1 MPCVDK
7 ALVQRVR
14 GGGPRLSGN
23 EKRDARSCLSNK
35 ESVMFDSQI
44 TVVGNL
50 VADPRLSNTPDG
62 SSVASFRI
70 ASTRRWFDRAS
81 GEWRDGD
88 TLYANVTCWRGL
100 AENVVA
106 SLKKGQSAV
115 VIGRLSVRP
124 YETKEGEKRQSVDID
139 AQVVGSDLS
148 RAISLVKKAE
158 RAAASSTGWAGAG
171 SNAAG
176 EAGGSIEAS
185 DPGDEW
191 RSIGTPATIS
201 AVGADDEFGDI
212 LESGVGFGDR
222 ADADADTEVVGSA
235 ADQTDAEL
243 VGAGMGAGLN
253 QANDVAGASGR
264 RKGRFGVG

>member
-1 MPCVDK
+1 M
-7 ALVQRVR
+7 R
-14 GGGPRLSGN
+14 GGEPR
-23 EKRDARSCLSNK
+23 LSNK
-35 ESVMFDSQI
+35 ESVMFDSQL

-50 VADPRLSNTPDG
+50 VADPRLAETPDG

-124 YETKEGEKRQSVDID
+124 YETKDGEKRQSVDID

-148 RAISLVKKAE
+148 RAISLVKRAE
-158 RAAASSTGWAGAG
+158 RSGASGSGSAGVDSPASSGSGFGEVVGAT
-171 SNAAG
+171 
-176 EAGGSIEAS
+176 
-185 DPGDEW
+185 DEW
-191 RSIGTPATIS
+191 RSIGVSAEAPA
-201 AVGADDEFGDI
+201 VDDGDGGGDD
-212 LESGVGFGDR
+212 SGDDF
-222 ADADADTEVVGSA
+222 
-235 ADQTDAEL
+235 TDALAHGTVIDIDTAGLDGASSAGEL
-243 VGAGMGAGLN
+243 VGAGVGAGSG
-253 QANDVAGASGR
+253 AGAGEAAGEVGDAGVGGR
-264 RKGRFGVG
+264 RKARFGIG

>member
-1 MPCVDK
+1 
-7 ALVQRVR
+7 
-14 GGGPRLSGN
+14 
-23 EKRDARSCLSNK
+23 
-35 ESVMFDSQI
+35 MFDSQL

-50 VADPRLSNTPDG
+50 VADPRLSTMADG

-115 VIGRLSVRP
+115 VLGRLSVRP
-124 YETKEGEKRQSVDID
+124 YETKDGEKRQSVDID

-158 RAAASSTGWAGAG
+158 RATVSASGWAGPG
-171 SNAAG
+171 SFGGG
-176 EAGGSIEAS
+176 EAGE
-185 DPGDEW
+185 PGDAGEQGAGGAAHADADW
-191 RSIGTPATIS
+191 RSL
-201 AVGADDEFGDI
+201 GAPVDAPDDDRIDDAFDDEF
-212 LESGVGFGDR
+212 
-222 ADADADTEVVGSA
+222 SA
-235 ADQTDAEL
+235 AEVGASGFADDAEPDLTSGEL
-243 VGAGMGAGLN
+243 VGAAATNSSDASGAPGAG
-253 QANDVAGASGR
+253 GR
-264 RKGRFGVG
+264 RKTRFGIG